1 MITKSNTNQ
10 AVKIMKSTHKK
21 PGKPLGDALFQG
33 GFSLIESAIALLVLG
48 IIALAL
54 VSYWTTATQVR
65 VADSQ
70 TALLTR
76 AQAAVVSFAY
86 TNNRLPCPATDRSGI
101 ETTGCPPAMEVGF
114 LPWRTLGLPDAAAG
128 GIRYGA
134 YRNPALNADL
144 AIKVDRFAPLVPDSV
159 IAQNIAPVSINR
171 LLGHANL
178 IDLCSVLSQAGDLP
192 NPTAADHLQTVDAV
206 TLERR
211 NIAFAMALPGM
222 GDANGDNNP
231 FDGLQSGAAPIFD
244 APSRMQSVD
253 YDDKVVAMSAPTLF
267 ATLSCGLGLSA
278 AAHAH
283 FNVLNAA
290 QIMAKGMDDYRYQL
304 ILNALMAAA
313 GVASSIA
320 TIANATAGVA
330 SSIATSTAAIA
341 ITLLAYGT
349 VSGILVPAALAVTA
363 NAAGLVAAL
372 ATSAKAI
379 AVSIAADVLAGT
391 FAPYVTNSANLA
403 NTIRVNALAADAE
416 GF

>member
-1 MITKSNTNQ
+1 MRTKMLANK
-10 AVKIMKSTHKK
+10 AVNIGKNRHSKNRKKS
-21 PGKPLGDALFQG
+21 GGLLSQN
-33 GFSLIESAIALLVLG
+33 GFSLIEAAIALLVLG
-48 IIALAL
+48 IIALAFA
-54 VSYWTTATQVR
+54 SYWKTATQVR
-65 VADSQ
+65 VADNQ
-70 TALLTR
+70 TTILTR
-76 AQAAVVSFAY
+76 AQAALVSFAY
-86 TNNRLPCPATDRSGI
+86 TNSRMPCPAADRSGL
-101 ETTGCPPAMEVGF
+101 EATGCPPSLEVGF

-128 GIRYGA
+128 SIRYGV

-144 AIKVDRFAPLVPDSV
+144 AISVDRFAPLVPDSV

-171 LLGHANL
+171 LLGNTNL
-178 IDLCSVLSQAGDLP
+178 IDLCSVLSRSGDLP

-206 TLERR
+206 TTDRR
-211 NIAFAMALPGM
+211 NVAFAMALPGM
-222 GDANGDNNP
+222 GDADGDGNS
-231 FDGLQSGAAPIFD
+231 FDGLQSGTAPIFD

-267 ATLSCGLGLSA
+267 AALSCGLGFSA
-278 AAHAH
+278 AVHSH
-283 FNVLNAA
+283 FNALNAA

-320 TIANATAGVA
+320 TIATATAGVA

-349 VSGILVPAALAVTA
+349 VSGILVPAGLAVTA

-391 FAPYVTNSANLA
+391 FAPYVTNSADLA
-403 NTIRVNALAADAE
+403 NTIRANALAADAE